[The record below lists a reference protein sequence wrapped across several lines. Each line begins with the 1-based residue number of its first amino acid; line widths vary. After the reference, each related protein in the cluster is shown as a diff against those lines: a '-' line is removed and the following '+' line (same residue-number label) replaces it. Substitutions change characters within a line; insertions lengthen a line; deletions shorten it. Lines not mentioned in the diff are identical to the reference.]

1 MTLRFAAITPKLKP
15 IVGDN
20 LLFDLID
27 GLLRQRGFAGG
38 MVKRMQSYP
47 AAKPW
52 RSRVPT
58 KGPRKG
64 GKRTGALGRGWRMTK
79 TGPGFSEVSNK
90 VKYTV
95 WVEGPQSGPGKKQLD
110 GMRVR
115 GWPAIDDE
123 VLREWRIHRPLIIKL
138 LTQVDGR
145 LNSGR
150 RLAA

>member
-1 MTLRFAAITPKLKP
+1 MTLRFQAVTPKLKP

-20 LLFDLID
+20 LLFDQID

-38 MVKRMQSYP
+38 MIRRMQSYP

-64 GKRTGALGRGWRMTK
+64 GKRTGGLGRGWRMTK

-90 VKYTV
+90 VKYTI
-95 WVEGPQSGPGKKQLD
+95 WVQGPSRGPGKKQTAE
-110 GMRVR
+110 MRRR
-115 GWPAIDDE
+115 GWPNISDE
-123 VLREWRIHRPLIIKL
+123 PIREWMRWRPLIIKL
-138 LTQVDGR
+138 LTQADTSLKR
-145 LNSGR
+145 RR